1 MTKEETE
8 DEKGRFLEKEDKS
21 RGGEMTFRGQR
32 VRKRGFRRF

>member
-21 RGGEMTFRGQR
+21 GGG
-32 VRKRGFRRF
+32 KRGVKERE